1 MLKILLTVIFGA
13 LLGLGVGKFQ
23 AFFLNRGFEE
33 RFTEARETLA
43 EERGEFSAQ
52 EIRSQDTGAKL
63 EIVDGPMYNFGVM
76 QHGETMSHAFTFK
89 NIGSGPMNLSMG
101 GSTCKCTVG
110 DLESSVL
117 QPGEETSVKLT
128 WTASAITRD
137 FAQTATI
144 YTTDPDHD
152 EVQLSIRG
160 RIAHSFSIEPSSLS
174 LSNIST
180 SEGLSRK
187 FHVFTYLKDSEELL
201 DFEWSDEDTR
211 EFVQIDCKPVVLEG
225 AEREEFAH
233 HKNAL
238 KVHEVTVELKPG
250 LRLGPI
256 SSRITFATDL
266 GEKTGQ
272 LEVPVTGSV
281 TGEITLFGGSS
292 FNADLNL
299 IDLGQVKQGETGS
312 ATVWMAVQ
320 GENRDSIVPTVE
332 TVEPEAALKVTID
345 EPSIR
350 GSRKVF
356 PLRFEVP
363 KDAPEVYYPGGTKK
377 SFGKVVLK
385 TNQGESKELLIYV
398 RLTVTR

>member
-1 MLKILLTVIFGA
+1 MLKILLTVVIGA
-13 LLGLGVGKFQ
+13 LLGLGLGKAQ

-33 RFTEARETLA
+33 RFTEARSTLA
-43 EERGEFSAQ
+43 EERGEFSAK

-63 EIVDGPMYNFGVM
+63 EIVGGPMYNFGVM

-89 NIGSGPMNLSMG
+89 NIGTGPLNLSMG

-117 QPGEETSVKLT
+117 QPGEETNVNLT
-128 WTASAITRD
+128 WTASSITRE

-144 YTTDPDHD
+144 LTTDPAHD
-152 EVQLSIRG
+152 EVQLSVRG
-160 RIAHSFSIEPSSLS
+160 RIAHSFAIEPSSLS
-174 LSNIST
+174 LGNISA

-201 DFEWSDEDTR
+201 DFQWTDEESK
-211 EFVQIDCKPVVLEG
+211 EFVQIECKPVILEG
-225 AEREEFAH
+225 AELEEFAH

-238 KVHEVTVELKPG
+238 KVHEVTVDVKPG
-250 LRLGPI
+250 LRLGPL
-256 SSRITFATDL
+256 SSRITFSTDQ

-292 FNADLNL
+292 FNAELNI
-299 IDLGQVKQGETGS
+299 IDLGQVKRGETAS

-320 GENRDSIVPTVE
+320 GENRDSIVPE
-332 TVEPEAALKVTID
+332 LELVEPEAALKVTID

-363 KDAPEVYYPGGTKK
+363 KDAPEVYYPGGTKR

-398 RLTVTR
+398 RLTVVK